1 METRPLR
8 ERIKQAIG
16 DEPVAAFARRCG
28 IGESLLRKYL
38 QGSEPSASNLVK
50 IATAASVSLDWLA
63 TGQGPRSRLNVSN
76 QAVSAAAGTAPSAP
90 EGPYARRLA
99 AIVGLLE
106 AMPAQ
111 ESAALLDD
119 FFSRAHQAS
128 ELAELKRAVARLS
141 ADLKK
146 SA

>member
-1 METRPLR
+1 MRSYIEGR
-8 ERIKQAIG
+8 K
-16 DEPVAAFARRCG
+16 PVYD
-28 IGESLLRKYL
+28 K
-38 QGSEPSASNLVK
+38 LVK
-50 IATAASVSLDWLA
+50 IAAAASVSLDWLA
-63 TGQGPRSRLNVSN
+63 TGQGPRSRLNVAN
-76 QAVSAAAGTAPSAP
+76 QAVSAAADAATSAL

-99 AIVGLLE
+99 AIMGLLE

-128 ELAELKRAVARLS
+128 ELAELKRAVAQMR